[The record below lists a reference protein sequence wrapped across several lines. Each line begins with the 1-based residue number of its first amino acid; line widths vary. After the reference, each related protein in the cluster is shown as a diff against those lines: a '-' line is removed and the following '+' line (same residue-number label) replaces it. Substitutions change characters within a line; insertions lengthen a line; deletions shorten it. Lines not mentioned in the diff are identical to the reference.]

1 MSNNDFFIGRQ
12 PIMDGDRNIY
22 GYELLFR
29 GGYDPNEAQF
39 DSAEGAT
46 ATVLHNAIMNLGL
59 ETVVGNHKAFINF
72 PQSFFCTHEEP
83 SFSNNIIVIEMLEDV
98 EPTEEVIAGVAAL
111 KDSGYL
117 IALDD
122 FIFKQKLVPL
132 IRLADLIKFDVQYV
146 KLDNLP
152 VLFNKVKKVTQAK
165 IVAERVETKA
175 MFNACKAAGADYFQG
190 YFFAKPEIIS
200 GQQLSVNQLNLM
212 QLLEKIADERI
223 NLDDLANV
231 IEKDVGL
238 SHKLMKFAEQYR
250 NARMPSFSSLKE
262 VMSLFGLKRVQSWA
276 TMLSLAALT
285 DVLPEVF
292 NLARVRAIFMRRL
305 AQKKG
310 LTNVDSY
317 YLAGLF
323 SLLDTLMGKALSELL
338 AQLPINEAIK
348 TGLIEG
354 QGDYGELLAIAQG
367 YESIV
372 VKMEEPGVAT
382 LYFEALA
389 EASKQAV

>member
-12 PIMDGDRNIY
+12 PILDGNSQVY

-29 GGYDPNEAQF
+29 GGFDPNEAEF

-46 ATVLHNAIMNLGL
+46 ATVLHNAMMNLGL
-59 ETVVGNHKAFINF
+59 ETIVGDRKAFINF
-72 PQSFFCTHEEP
+72 PQSFFCIHDEP

-98 EPTEEVIAGVAAL
+98 EPTEEVITGVMAL
-111 KDSGYL
+111 KEKGYT

-132 IRLADLIKFDVQYV
+132 IKLADLIKFDVQYV
-146 KLDNLP
+146 KLENLP
-152 VLFNKVKKVTQAK
+152 VLFNKVKTVTRAK
-165 IVAERVETKA
+165 IVAERVETKE
-175 MFNACKAAGADYFQG
+175 MFTACKEAGADYFQG
-190 YFFAKPEIIS
+190 YFFAKPEIIT

-212 QLLEKIADERI
+212 QLLEKIADEDI
-223 NLDDLANV
+223 NLDDLVHV

-250 NARMPSFSSLKE
+250 NARMPTFSSLKE

-276 TMLSLAALT
+276 TMLSLAALN

-305 AQKKG
+305 AQNKG

-323 SLLDTLMGKALSELL
+323 SLLDTLMGKALEELL
-338 AQLPINEAIK
+338 SQLPINDAIK
-348 TGLIEG
+348 IGLVEG
-354 QGDYGELLAIAQG
+354 QGVYGDLLATAQRYENIAVD
-367 YESIV
+367 I
-372 VKMEEPGVAT
+372 EEPGVAA
-382 LYFEALA
+382 LYFEAIA
-389 EASKQAV
+389 EASKQAI